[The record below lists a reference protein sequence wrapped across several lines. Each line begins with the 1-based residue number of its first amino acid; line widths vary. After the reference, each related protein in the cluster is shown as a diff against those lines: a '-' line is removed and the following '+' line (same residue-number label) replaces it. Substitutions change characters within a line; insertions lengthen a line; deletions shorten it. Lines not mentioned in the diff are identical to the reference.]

1 MGRIMRIVRSGNG
14 CWERRLRIAALLL
27 AVVLIVLGL
36 IQGDYAVIW
45 NKAVRIC
52 YSCIGL
58 G

>member
-1 MGRIMRIVRSGNG
+1 MRIVRSGNG

-45 NKAVRIC
+45 NKSVRIC